1 MSLANAD
8 TFPCFPIQ
16 VPFISFSYLIALA
29 RTSSIMLNKSDSGYS
44 YIVYDFICKNF
55 NDSPLYMGL
64 SCVAMSLSYV
74 VFIMVRYIPYILSLL
89 RDFKECLFFFF
100 LLLNLSFVYSFFSFF
115 VFGKDAWYD
124 FNFLKFIKTSFM
136 VLPML
141 YPGGCSM
148 CAWKNMCS
156 AASIWKALYMSL
168 RFIYYNM

>member
-1 MSLANAD
+1 MGFSIYNIMSLANAD
-8 TFPCFPIQ
+8 TFPCFSIQ

-89 RDFKECLFFFF
+89 RDFKECLFFFPTSKFEFCLLFFQF
-100 LLLNLSFVYSFFSFF
+100 LCV
-115 VFGKDAWYD
+115 
-124 FNFLKFIKTSFM
+124 
-136 VLPML
+136 
-141 YPGGCSM
+141 
-148 CAWKNMCS
+148 WKRCL
-156 AASIWKALYMSL
+156 I
-168 RFIYYNM
+168 